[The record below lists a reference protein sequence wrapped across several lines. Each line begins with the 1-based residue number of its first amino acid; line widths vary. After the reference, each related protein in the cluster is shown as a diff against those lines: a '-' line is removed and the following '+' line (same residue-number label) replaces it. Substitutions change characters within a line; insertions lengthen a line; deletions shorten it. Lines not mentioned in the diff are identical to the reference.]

1 MALGAGLQ
9 RIALMHHRPRPA
21 GSFDQACSS
30 RAVTTARGLCA
41 LAAALA
47 LLAGCTS
54 LAGQDPLDV
63 TVAGIEP
70 LPEKG
75 EGLELRLLV
84 KLRVQNPNSTAVSY
98 DGASVKVEVQDRTF
112 ASGVSNVG
120 GTIGGFSESTVEV
133 PVTVSMFR
141 MFRQVMAMKDGE
153 PAGPIRY
160 SMSGKLGS
168 RRFSANGEFSLQ
180 PEVPPEAPAN

>member
-1 MALGAGLQ
+1 MLF
-9 RIALMHHRPRPA
+9 P
-21 GSFDQACSS
+21 
-30 RAVTTARGLCA
+30 
-41 LAAALA
+41 LAAVLA
-47 LLAGCTS
+47 LLAACTS
-54 LAGQDPLDV
+54 LESRDPLDV

-84 KLRVQNPNSTAVSY
+84 RLRVQNPNSTAISY
-98 DGASVKVEVQDRTF
+98 DGASVKLEVQDRTF
-112 ASGVSNVG
+112 ASGVSNVA
-120 GTIGGFSESTVEV
+120 GTVAGFSETVVEV

-141 MFRQVMAMKDGE
+141 MFRQVMAMKDGA

-168 RRFSANGEFSLQ
+168 HRFSANGEFSLQ
-180 PEVPPEAPAN
+180 PETQSEAPAS